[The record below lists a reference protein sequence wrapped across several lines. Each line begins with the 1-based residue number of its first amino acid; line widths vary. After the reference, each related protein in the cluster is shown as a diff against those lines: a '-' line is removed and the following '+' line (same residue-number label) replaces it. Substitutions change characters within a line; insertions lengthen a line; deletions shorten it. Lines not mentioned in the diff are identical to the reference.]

1 MGPGVDFCLVTN
13 GVLPP
18 SKSQGES
25 PGLTVDSLTLYDP
38 LAVLKMALPRTVVIC
53 DSIASP
59 WIRAVAF
66 EYGIAYSL
74 CCYWL

>member
-1 MGPGVDFCLVTN
+1 MGFGVDFCLVTN

-18 SKSQGES
+18 SKSQEES

-38 LAVLKMALPRTVVIC
+38 LAVLK
-53 DSIASP
+53 IARP